1 MKNKIL
7 TVLFYRY
14 KEFFE
19 EMMISELIMMTPAL
33 LEEPAIDF
41 LSKGKERLERWF
53 LFQSYFLQRRSASDI
68 KNAPTYQGALLYIA
82 FFLKVISK
90 EKSKRE
96 IPEPTGKE
104 EKSLLEKT
112 TDAISDLK
120 NFGKEKLDSAQS
132 VL

>member
-19 EMMISELIMMTPAL
+19 EMMISELIMKTPAI

-41 LSKGKERLERWF
+41 LSNGKERLERWF

-82 FFLKVISK
+82 VFLKVISK

-96 IPEPTGKE
+96 IMEPIGKA
-104 EKSLLEKT
+104 EKTAFEKT
-112 TDAISDLK
+112 TDAITELK
-120 NFGKEKLDSAQS
+120 NFGKKKLDTKK
-132 VL
+132 